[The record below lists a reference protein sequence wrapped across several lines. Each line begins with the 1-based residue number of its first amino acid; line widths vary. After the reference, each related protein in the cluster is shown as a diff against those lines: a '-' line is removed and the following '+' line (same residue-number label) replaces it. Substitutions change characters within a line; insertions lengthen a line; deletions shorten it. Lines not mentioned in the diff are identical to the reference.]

1 MIFILVV
8 ATRHITQYILTTTF
22 ICIHMNTLQSNY
34 YRLKTELQ
42 EKILE
47 HVCKTKNADYKTI
60 SKATDRDRITI
71 LQSLQPLMKGH
82 YVSKEKVVPENEKS
96 KLIFKPTQKGM
107 IYSIA
112 FLNVGVDDVLESYQ
126 DICQITNY
134 TEFIKSISDD
144 QLRNHLVKDY
154 AKLIAEQN
162 AFDDR
167 GDIIKYFEGDR
178 YTKDDVFRD
187 DILQQSISKGAFS
200 QNIDSLK
207 MVYNM
212 PEQVVRLQN
221 YLTEQSKSLDST
233 IIQLQLTINRQ
244 LPPPIGRLRKQ
255 QL

>member
-1 MIFILVV
+1 MN
-8 ATRHITQYILTTTF
+8 
-22 ICIHMNTLQSNY
+22 NTLDSNY

-82 YVSKEKVVPENEKS
+82 YVSKEKVVPDYEKS

-107 IYSIA
+107 IYSLA
-112 FLNVGVDDVLESYQ
+112 FLNVKVDDVLESYQ
-126 DICQITNY
+126 NICQITSY
-134 TEFIKSISDD
+134 VEFIKSVSND
-144 QLRNHLVKDY
+144 QLRNDLVKDY

-162 AFDDR
+162 AFDDK
-167 GDIIKYFEGDR
+167 GNIIKYFEGDYYR
-178 YTKDDVFRD
+178 TKDDVFRA
-187 DILQQSISKGAFS
+187 DILTKAVSNGEFS

-212 PEQVVRLQN
+212 PEQIINLRN
-221 YLTEQSKSLDST
+221 YLIGQRESLDST
-233 IIQLQLTINRQ
+233 IKQLQSTVNKQ
-244 LPPPIGRLRKQ
+244 LPPIGRRLKR
-255 QL
+255 

>member
-1 MIFILVV
+1 LK
-8 ATRHITQYILTTTF
+8 
-22 ICIHMNTLQSNY
+22 CNTLDSNC

-47 HVCKTKNADYKTI
+47 HICKTRNADYKTI

-107 IYSIA
+107 IYALA
-112 FLNVGVDDVLESYQ
+112 FLNVKVDDVVKSYQ

-144 QLRNHLVKDY
+144 QLRNHLVNDY

-162 AFDDR
+162 AFDDN
-167 GDIIKYFEGDR
+167 GNIIKYFEGHR
-178 YTKDDVFRD
+178 YTKDDVFREN
-187 DILQQSISKGAFS
+187 ILQESISKGAFS
-200 QNIDSLK
+200 QNVDLLE
-207 MVYNM
+207 MVYNI
-212 PEQVVRLQN
+212 PEQLVNLRNHLI
-221 YLTEQSKSLDST
+221 EQRESFDST
-233 IIQLQLTINRQ
+233 IKQLQLTINRQ